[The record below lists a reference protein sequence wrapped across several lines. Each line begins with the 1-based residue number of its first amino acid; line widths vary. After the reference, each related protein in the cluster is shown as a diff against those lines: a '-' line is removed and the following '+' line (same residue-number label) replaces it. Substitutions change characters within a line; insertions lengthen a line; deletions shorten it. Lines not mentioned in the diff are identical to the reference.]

1 MLPSFPV
8 GTIGHC
14 LAHGAPALLGL
25 SVKHGRTSLTITQ
38 THLVPEQV
46 LPGSIMLTYGISI
59 DVVHGETK
67 ETIALTKNDHAG
79 NLHDL
84 LHKNVEMREEALKNQ
99 LLVWAE
105 TYDQHFSLP
114 STDPISWVLNAHNEL
129 PILLACLLMA
139 PRPGSLVVWA
149 HSELKESSFKPISAN
164 YKGHSIVL
172 TVQNYGPPDVSLG
185 MMESTVGFSVET
197 DPPREK
203 DTFWG
208 DPWMYLGVVADAWL
222 ERNGPTT
229 HEDLAYV
236 EKLLETWHRDTSRY
250 LHWSLA
256 KSGFACL
263 SGAHWQF
270 NMPTFWI
277 FDLLTYY
284 LEHGPPSAPPV
295 PAWTPAQIARAAS
308 IVKRANATT
317 IAEITK
323 QLGNNT
329 SQPFAV
335 YDLNGY
341 TVVLADDSSRPMPHY
356 AFSILLRAPGSEHFV
371 PILMNDVWNPQAAR
385 AIDGDAFALR
395 RFVEW
400 LRAAIKK
407 NKLNERVVFEGEDE
421 DTEKIKKTSIWIT
434 DWLLFGHPEFTE
446 DCLVDWRCQR
456 YVVPAGKDRGTLCFA
471 GIYGFGADTQR
482 RIVEEDI
489 PMWRRFLREIVD
501 ARFTYAWG

>member
-14 LAHGAPALLGL
+14 LAHRAPALIGL

-38 THLVPEQV
+38 THLAAEQV

-105 TYDQHFSLP
+105 AYDQHFSLP

-129 PILLACLLMA
+129 PILFACLLMA
-139 PRPGSLVVWA
+139 PRAGSLVVWA
-149 HSELKESSFKPISAN
+149 HDELKESSFKPISAN

-208 DPWMYLGVVADAWL
+208 DPWMYLGGVADAWL

-284 LEHGPPSAPPV
+284 LEHGPSPAPPV
-295 PAWTPAQIARAAS
+295 PAWTPAQITRAAS

-317 IAEITK
+317 IAEVTK

-335 YDLNGY
+335 YDVNGY
-341 TVVLADDSSRPMPHY
+341 TLVFADDSSRPMPHY
-356 AFSILLRAPGSEHFV
+356 AFSILLRAPGNEHFAT
-371 PILMNDVWNPQAAR
+371 ILMNDVWNPQAAR

-421 DTEKIKKTSIWIT
+421 ESEKMKRTSIWIT

-456 YVVPAGKDRGTLCFA
+456 YVVPAGKDRGILCFA
-471 GIYGFGADTQR
+471 GIYGFGADIQR